1 MSDTTDSTGSNIENG
16 TDLESAIDNATE
28 AVRVQSQQLD
38 ELSDQSSAG
47 GLGMA
52 HLMDVP
58 VEITV
63 EIGRRRIQLSDLCK
77 LGPGSLLELDREAHE
92 PADVLVNGK
101 VVARGEVVTLGESYA
116 LRITEV
122 DAGQKAA

>member
-1 MSDTTDSTGSNIENG
+1 MSDTTESTGNSTESG
-16 TDLESAIDNATE
+16 TELESAIDNATE

-38 ELSDQSSAG
+38 ELSDQSSDG

-58 VEITV
+58 VQITV
-63 EIGRRRIQLSDLCK
+63 EIGRRRIQLSELCK

-122 DAGQKAA
+122 ESNRAA

>member
-1 MSDTTDSTGSNIENG
+1 MSDTTQPSGKNTETGAE
-16 TDLESAIDNATE
+16 LESAIDNATE

-38 ELSDQSSAG
+38 ELSDQSSSGA
-47 GLGMA
+47 LGMA

-58 VEITV
+58 VQITV
-63 EIGRRRIQLSDLCK
+63 EIGRRRIQLSELCK

-122 DAGQKAA
+122 EANGKAA

>member
-1 MSDTTDSTGSNIENG
+1 MSESTEQPVETTEAA
-16 TDLESAIDNATE
+16 DLEQALDEATE
-28 AVRVQSQQLD
+28 AVRVQSQNLD
-38 ELSDQSSAG
+38 ELADQPSEGAL
-47 GLGMA
+47 GLS

-58 VEITV
+58 VQITV
-63 EIGRRRIQLSDLCK
+63 EVGRRRLNLSELCK

-122 DAGQKAA
+122 QPDKVA

>member
-1 MSDTTDSTGSNIENG
+1 MSDTTESTDQG
-16 TDLESAIDNATE
+16 TELESAIDNATE

-38 ELSDQSSAG
+38 ELTDQSSAG

-58 VEITV
+58 VQITV
-63 EIGRRRIQLSDLCK
+63 EIGRRRIQLSELCK

-122 DAGQKAA
+122 DSGKAA

>member
-1 MSDTTDSTGSNIENG
+1 MSDTTESTNQGAE
-16 TDLESAIDNATE
+16 LESAIDNATD

-38 ELSDQSSAG
+38 ELSDQSPAG
-47 GLGMA
+47 ALGMA

-58 VEITV
+58 VQITV
-63 EIGRRRIQLSDLCK
+63 EIGRRRIRLSELCK

-122 DAGQKAA
+122 EANGKAA

>member
-1 MSDTTDSTGSNIENG
+1 MSDTTESTGSQAE
-16 TDLESAIDNATE
+16 TAADLESAIDNATD

-47 GLGMA
+47 SLGMG

-58 VEITV
+58 VQITV
-63 EIGRRRIQLSDLCK
+63 EVGRRRIQLSDLCK

-122 DAGQKAA
+122 ESNPAA

>member
-1 MSDTTDSTGSNIENG
+1 MSDATESTDQG
-16 TDLESAIDNATE
+16 TELESAIDDATE
-28 AVRVQSQQLD
+28 SVRVQSQQLD
-38 ELSDQSSAG
+38 ELHDPPAAG
-47 GLGMA
+47 ALGMA

-58 VEITV
+58 VQITV
-63 EIGRRRIQLSDLCK
+63 EVGRRRIQLSELCK

-116 LRITEV
+116 LRITQVETRK
-122 DAGQKAA
+122 AG

>member
-1 MSDTTDSTGSNIENG
+1 MSETTESSEPSTDGG
-16 TDLESAIDNATE
+16 TELESAIDNATE

-38 ELSDQSSAG
+38 ELTDESSAG

-58 VEITV
+58 VQITV
-63 EIGRRRIQLSDLCK
+63 EVGRRRIQLSELCK

-122 DAGQKAA
+122 ESNKAA

>member
-1 MSDTTDSTGSNIENG
+1 MSDATESTDQG
-16 TDLESAIDNATE
+16 TELESAIDDATE
-28 AVRVQSQQLD
+28 SVRVQSQQLD
-38 ELSDQSSAG
+38 ELHDQAAAG
-47 GLGMA
+47 ALGMA

-58 VEITV
+58 VQITV
-63 EIGRRRIQLSDLCK
+63 EVGRRRIQLSELCK

-116 LRITEV
+116 LRITQVETRK
-122 DAGQKAA
+122 AG